1 VSVSY
6 EARVEGVVDGVVGIM
21 KKEEGEEDEEEE
33 EEEEGRGGGLKL
45 TVVDAV
51 EVYVAS
57 DGGTGDPGD

>member
-6 EARVEGVVDGVVGIM
+6 EARDKVWVDGVVGM
-21 KKEEGEEDEEEE
+21 VKEEEMEEEGE

>member
-6 EARVEGVVDGVVGIM
+6 EARDKVWVDGG
-21 KKEEGEEDEEEE
+21 GGGGAAGG
-33 EEEEGRGGGLKL
+33 GRGGGLKL